1 LKLNNK
7 ITYREIDDSIL
18 IITPWDNA
26 MHSLE
31 DIAKLIFELLV
42 DNKNQNEILQEI
54 INNYDVD
61 ITEAK
66 KDLNEFIDSLIIRKI
81 FIQEV

>member
-1 LKLNNK
+1 MKLNNK